1 MVTIEEYTR
10 CQIEC
15 SVLLE
20 SLETAVSHASRLIG
34 FTDVLNEDDNCNVIE
49 LRPYASDHFEDL
61 VKTARQ
67 ISSYSDRLINKLALL
82 KNAIQHVSD
91 AQRDVRNVRNV
102 RNEFYSAL
110 KNLLL
115 SFTRPVK
122 NEDGTVL
129 PNKLVSVTID
139 DQYKRTC
146 DDVVDVYVSSFH
158 KSDPHLFMIKL
169 FDSNSR
175 INVIYSNKTIL
186 QYDIC
191 NVDDAAKSVVDCIL
205 SRM

>member
-1 MVTIEEYTR
+1 MVTIEDYLR
-10 CQIEC
+10 CQNEC

-20 SLETAVSHASRLIG
+20 SLEMAVSYAGRLIG
-34 FTDVLNEDDNCNVIE
+34 FTDVLNEDDNGNVIE
-49 LRPYASDHFEDL
+49 LRPYASDHFENL
-61 VKTARQ
+61 VKTAQQ

-82 KNAIQHVSD
+82 KNAIKHVSD
-91 AQRDVRNVRNV
+91 AQRDVRDVRNV

-129 PNKLVSVTID
+129 PNKLVSVTIA
-139 DQYKRTC
+139 DQYKRAC
-146 DDVVDVYVSSFH
+146 DDVVDVYVSSFD
-158 KSDPHLFMIKL
+158 KSDPQLFTIKS
-169 FDSNSR
+169 FGSNSR
-175 INVIYSNKTIL
+175 ISVTHNNKTIIQVDL
-186 QYDIC
+186 C
-191 NVDDAAKSVVDCIL
+191 SVDDAAKSVADCIL

>member
-1 MVTIEEYTR
+1 MVTIEDYLR
-10 CQIEC
+10 CQNEC

-20 SLETAVSHASRLIG
+20 SLEMTVSHASRLIG
-34 FTDVLNEDDNCNVIE
+34 FTDVLNEDDNGNVIE
-49 LRPYASDHFEDL
+49 LRPYASDHFENL
-61 VKTARQ
+61 VKTAQQ

-82 KNAIQHVSD
+82 KNAIKHVSD
-91 AQRDVRNVRNV
+91 AQRDVRNV

-139 DQYKRTC
+139 DQYKRAC
-146 DDVVDVYVSSFH
+146 DDVVDVYVSSFD
-158 KSDPHLFMIKL
+158 KSDPQLFTIKS
-169 FDSNSR
+169 FG
-175 INVIYSNKTIL
+175 
-186 QYDIC
+186 
-191 NVDDAAKSVVDCIL
+191 
-205 SRM
+205 

>member
-1 MVTIEEYTR
+1 MVTIEEYVR
-10 CQIEC
+10 CQNEC

-20 SLETAVSHASRLIG
+20 SLDTAVSHASRLIG
-34 FTDVLNEDDNCNVIE
+34 FTDVLNEDDNGNVIE

-91 AQRDVRNVRNV
+91 AQRDVWNVRNV

-129 PNKLVSVTID
+129 PNRLVSVTID

>member
-34 FTDVLNEDDNCNVIE
+34 FTDVLNEDDNGNVIE

-139 DQYKRTC
+139 DQHKRTC
-146 DDVVDVYVSSFH
+146 DDVVDVYVSSFR

>member
-1 MVTIEEYTR
+1 M
-10 CQIEC
+10 
-15 SVLLE
+15 LLE

-34 FTDVLNEDDNCNVIE
+34 FTDVLNEDDNGNVIE

-91 AQRDVRNVRNV
+91 AQIDVRNVRNV

-158 KSDPHLFMIKL
+158 ESDPHLFMIKL

>member
-1 MVTIEEYTR
+1 MVTIEEYVR
-10 CQIEC
+10 CQNEC

-20 SLETAVSHASRLIG
+20 SLDTAVSHASRLIG
-34 FTDVLNEDDNCNVIE
+34 FTDVLNEDENGNVIE

-67 ISSYSDRLINKLALL
+67 ISSYSDRLINKLALF
-82 KNAIQHVSD
+82 KNAIKNISD
-91 AQRDVRNVRNV
+91 EQSDVRNVRNV

-139 DQYKRTC
+139 DKYKRTC

>member
-34 FTDVLNEDDNCNVIE
+34 FTDVLNEDDNGNVIE

-91 AQRDVRNVRNV
+91 AQRDVQNV

>member
-10 CQIEC
+10 SQIEC

-34 FTDVLNEDDNCNVIE
+34 FTDVLNEDDNGNVIE

-67 ISSYSDRLINKLALL
+67 ISSYSDRLINKLALFR
-82 KNAIQHVSD
+82 NAIQHVSD